1 MMIFVLKSCLFQNQ
15 TAWSTESKYSLWLID
30 LLTSYL
36 MSKMSVSELL
46 KNTKPWK
53 TLLKTLLKG
62 DSQNLRLIDGHFPTL
77 CSHCFAN
84 YMNIFHKTE
93 VQTVILRCWMVLY
106 LNWFKSY
113 LWQKTQIFISLSVSF
128 NFGKKKLVICLMFFP
143 FFTFFVFCISVI
155 TFETIKKQ
163 THSAPQNDRLN
174 FNFVKVIH
182 VVGKKRPEVVVK
194 WTFRPVAN
202 FGNHTLGYFFYF

>member
-1 MMIFVLKSCLFQNQ
+1 MTVLENIFWYMYYFSFWNTLFSKVVSNFWQTVIHWIWKTQQFSKSMMIFVLKSCLFQNQ
-15 TAWSTESKYSLWLID
+15 TATESKYSLWLID

-84 YMNIFHKTE
+84 YMNIFHK
-93 VQTVILRCWMVLY
+93 LKFRR
-106 LNWFKSY
+106 
-113 LWQKTQIFISLSVSF
+113 SF
-128 NFGKKKLVICLMFFP
+128 WGVEQ
-143 FFTFFVFCISVI
+143 VCIWI
-155 TFETIKKQ
+155 
-163 THSAPQNDRLN
+163 N
-174 FNFVKVIH
+174 
-182 VVGKKRPEVVVK
+182 
-194 WTFRPVAN
+194 
-202 FGNHTLGYFFYF
+202 

>member
-1 MMIFVLKSCLFQNQ
+1 MYYFSFWNTLFSKVVSNFWQTVIHWIWKTQQFSKSMMIFVLKSCLFQNQ

-113 LWQKTQIFISLSVSF
+113 LWLKTQIFISLSVSF
-128 NFGKKKLVICLMFFP
+128 NFGKKTCYLFN
-143 FFTFFVFCISVI
+143 VFSVFYI
-155 TFETIKKQ
+155 FCFLYFC
-163 THSAPQNDRLN
+163 HN
-174 FNFVKVIH
+174 FWN
-182 VVGKKRPEVVVK
+182 
-194 WTFRPVAN
+194 N
-202 FGNHTLGYFFYF
+202 

>member
-1 MMIFVLKSCLFQNQ
+1 MAIFRPFVAIVLPTTWISFTKLKFRRSFWGAEWFYILIG
-15 TAWSTESKYSLWLID
+15 SKVIYD
-30 LLTSYL
+30 KKHKYL
-36 MSKMSVSELL
+36 S
-46 KNTKPWK
+46 P
-53 TLLKTLLKG
+53 
-62 DSQNLRLIDGHFPTL
+62 FPFL
-77 CSHCFAN
+77 S
-84 YMNIFHKTE
+84 
-93 VQTVILRCWMVLY
+93 ILE
-106 LNWFKSY
+106 
-113 LWQKTQIFISLSVSF
+113 
-128 NFGKKKLVICLMFFP
+128 KKLVICLMFFP

-202 FGNHTLGYFFYF
+202 FGNHSLLVVRVIIISQKMLKQVTQL